1 MVEKEHVMIEK
12 GHVIIKIN
20 MGHLNIIMMSF
31 LHLDVYDMFINK
43 ETRYVY
49 TENTFWVKKNTLYLK
64 NHIKLSMLTTLL
76 LIARY
81 HCTENVYDVF
91 PLN

>member
-1 MVEKEHVMIEK
+1 MVEKEHAMIEK

-64 NHIKLSMLTTLL
+64 KSHKTFNVDHFTFDCTLSLH
-76 LIARY
+76 R
-81 HCTENVYDVF
+81 ERV
-91 PLN
+91 

>member
-49 TENTFWVKKNTLYLK
+49 TENTFCLKEIVLSKKNTL
-64 NHIKLSMLTTLL
+64 
-76 LIARY
+76 
-81 HCTENVYDVF
+81 
-91 PLN
+91 